1 MCKCFIL
8 WSRSFLFALV
18 TCLRRRLIWNVFY
31 SEYMICF
38 TLLLIHKY
46 AGRIIRLLD
55 FITIR
60 IGSRHSLIFVH
71 ARGHACQSGSPVCS
85 GSSRPASI
93 NANLDVESGAHS
105 QIWPCWLL
113 VGHALGGPHHAGGQL
128 LGLSAWTGSGGEL
141 LLEAAH
147 LRLLALEVV
156 ERGLIRC
163 DGLAE
168 RRRGGVGIMFTSVNT
183 WCKLQ

>member
-46 AGRIIRLLD
+46 AGQIIRLLD

-128 LGLSAWTGSGGEL
+128 LVRSLP
-141 LLEAAH
+141 
-147 LRLLALEVV
+147 
-156 ERGLIRC
+156 
-163 DGLAE
+163 
-168 RRRGGVGIMFTSVNT
+168 SVYLYVYVPLT
-183 WCKLQ
+183 WCCPSLIEFWALAPILSDWFYYQSSTANWVLI